1 LIKSRCA
8 SVSKGAIAFL
18 LIVSATLALT
28 QGMSTSPSLDLIM
41 FNNLSLTDREPIV
54 YDMGNGRHCDIATG
68 FGSNCSKEL
77 KRNLEPVEG
86 RDGKALQLTYSLD
99 KCNNSYVEVVFTFD
113 PPIDLSSY
121 DHLVIDWRGNRT
133 ANSLNV
139 GMNDT
144 EIQKIAPLYRHVTQK
159 SWWSSLVVPF
169 KHFNSDLDLTTVR
182 TIFISVK
189 NDSNTTDYI
198 DEGGIGNIGINS
210 LRVVNISA
218 RKVPS
223 DFEVIKPDINAS
235 KAAAKWIAS
244 QQQPNGLIK
253 SWEDENDPLAH
264 LYDQA
269 LALII
274 FSQENMSENATQLVD
289 ALVELQN
296 GDGSWNKTYDFST
309 NKSTTDDIWIGDVAW
324 VVYALDRYI
333 ADLGGDNPSAKMARD
348 NGVKWL
354 QDQIE
359 SSPGCLQNKPVE
371 GAIDTWWAMLASDKV
386 KEADNLMDCIIS
398 YYWDEEM
405 GRFKAGKDD
414 WKPVTD
420 VQTWGAAML
429 TATGEK
435 EKALRALSYARE
447 VLSTSSQDS
456 QVSGMGDQAGPWS
469 GSNECTGQ
477 YIVAGGEGSNQLLL
491 ELISQQRDNGA
502 MPGSPDNFKGAGAW
516 NTQWHGVAPTAWL
529 YFASNKGPFEQDIAE

>member
-1 LIKSRCA
+1 MLRSRCA
-8 SVSKGAIAFL
+8 SASKGAIAFL
-18 LIVSATLALT
+18 IIVFATLALA
-28 QGMSTSPSLDLIM
+28 QGMGTSPSLDLIT
-41 FNNLSLTDREPIV
+41 FDNLSLTDREPIV
-54 YDMGNGRHCDIATG
+54 YDMGNARHCYISTG

-77 KRNLEPVEG
+77 NRSLEPVEG

-121 DHLVIDWRGNRT
+121 DHLVIDWRGNQT

-144 EIQKIAPLYRHVTQK
+144 ELQKIAPLYRHVTQK
-159 SWWSSLVVPF
+159 TWWGPLVVPF
-169 KHFNSDLDLTTVR
+169 KYIGSDLNLTTVR

-189 NDSNTTDYI
+189 NDSNTTDYE
-198 DEGGIGNIGINS
+198 DEGGVSNIAIDN

-223 DFEVIKPDINAS
+223 DFEVVKPDTNAS
-235 KAAAKWIAS
+235 KAAANWIAS

-253 SWEDENDPLAH
+253 SWKDEIYALAH

-289 ALVELQN
+289 ALVKLQN
-296 GDGSWNKTYDFST
+296 GDGSWNKTFNYST
-309 NKSTTDDIWIGDVAW
+309 NKSVTDDIWIGDVAW
-324 VVYALDRYI
+324 TVYALDRYI
-333 ADLGGDNPSAKMARD
+333 ELGGDNPLAETARD
-348 NGVKWL
+348 AGAKWL
-354 QDQIE
+354 QGQIE
-359 SSPGCLQNKPVE
+359 LSSGCLQNRPVE
-371 GAIDTWWAMLASDKV
+371 GAIDTWWALWALDKTE
-386 KEADNLMDCIIS
+386 EADNLMDCIVS
-398 YYWDEEM
+398 SYWDEEM

-429 TATGEK
+429 TATGER

-447 VLSTSSQDS
+447 ALSVSSSDS

-469 GSNECTGQ
+469 VSNECTGQ
-477 YIVAGGEGSNQLLL
+477 YIVAGGEGSNQMLQ
-491 ELISQQRDNGA
+491 ELISQQRDDGA
-502 MPGSPDNFKGAGAW
+502 MPGSPDNFKGAGIW
-516 NTQWHGVAPTAWL
+516 NTQWQGVAPTAWL
-529 YFASNKGPFEQDIAE
+529 YFASNKGPFEQGIAK